1 MQAVMETAFDIL
13 YLCTVCILG
22 ITMIRKARGNRML
35 FLFGIMAVT
44 LGLGDAFHLI
54 PRAYAL
60 CTDGLAAHTA
70 ALGIG
75 PFSTCCCFAYGS
87 CVITDTVP
95 CFAQACICLPCSA
108 WHSASFRRMHGQVR
122 MHRLAG
128 VSLEM
133 CRLH

>member
-75 PFSTCCCFAYGS
+75 KF
-87 CVITDTVP
+87 ITSITMTI
-95 CFAQACICLPCSA
+95 FLPAAVS
-108 WHSASFRRMHGQVR
+108 HM
-122 MHRLAG
+122 G
-128 VSLEM
+128 VAL
-133 CRLH
+133 

>member
-54 PRAYAL
+54 P
-60 CTDGLAAHTA
+60 
-70 ALGIG
+70 
-75 PFSTCCCFAYGS
+75 
-87 CVITDTVP
+87 
-95 CFAQACICLPCSA
+95 
-108 WHSASFRRMHGQVR
+108 
-122 MHRLAG
+122 
-128 VSLEM
+128 
-133 CRLH
+133 

>member
-60 CTDGLAAHTA
+60 CIGNRKIYHIHYNDHFLPAAVSHMGA
-70 ALGIG
+70 AL
-75 PFSTCCCFAYGS
+75 
-87 CVITDTVP
+87 
-95 CFAQACICLPCSA
+95 
-108 WHSASFRRMHGQVR
+108 
-122 MHRLAG
+122 
-128 VSLEM
+128 
-133 CRLH
+133 